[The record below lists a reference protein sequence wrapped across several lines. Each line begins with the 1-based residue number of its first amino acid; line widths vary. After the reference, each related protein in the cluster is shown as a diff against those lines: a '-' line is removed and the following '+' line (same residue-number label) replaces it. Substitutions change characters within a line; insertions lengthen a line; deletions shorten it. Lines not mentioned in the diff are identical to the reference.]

1 MITRPLELE
10 SRLSPPP
17 RDLDFVAWVNVA
29 VIVLFFGLLGS
40 RFVLAPG
47 LPVGV
52 GGPGVI
58 DLPSVGVAAGD
69 PGPVSVVVSYRRDN
83 VILFEGGMYSLTDLR
98 RQMAVYTAKH
108 PGAVMLVRAD
118 RQVSMQAFLDLCD
131 MARSVGFANVLVAAE
146 NSAAAETTADK
157 PGRLH

>member
-29 VIVLFFGLLGS
+29 VIVLFFSLLGS

-47 LPVGV
+47 ISIGV
-52 GGPGVI
+52 
-58 DLPSVGVAAGD
+58 GD
-69 PGPVSVVVSYRRDN
+69 PGGIVLPQGGETAESTGAASVVVSYRRDN
-83 VILFEGGMYSLTDLR
+83 VILFEGGMYSLADLQK
-98 RQMAVYTAKH
+98 QMEEYVRKH

-118 RQVSMQAFLDLCD
+118 RQVSLQAALELVE
-131 MARSVGFANVLVAAE
+131 MAKSIGFANVVLAME
-146 NSAAAETTADK
+146 SPLPNNLQK
-157 PGRLH
+157 

>member
-17 RDLDFVAWVNVA
+17 RDLDFVAWVNTA
-29 VIVLFFGLLGS
+29 VIVLFFSLLGS

-47 LPVGV
+47 LPIGV
-52 GGPGVI
+52 SNQTGLA
-58 DLPSVGVAAGD
+58 LPQTDVTAVNTGAAA
-69 PGPVSVVVSYRRDN
+69 VVVSYRREN

-98 RQMAVYTAKH
+98 KQMADYVRKH

-118 RQVSMQAFLDLCD
+118 RQVSLQDALDLIE
-131 MARSVGFANVLVAAE
+131 MARSVGFANVLLAAE
-146 NSAAAETTADK
+146 PSAPVEAATNK
-157 PGRLH
+157 PAGLR